1 MTSASQEC
9 IPVLLDVTRW
19 RSADILGG
27 GGGPALKAKCMQQV
41 QQMVVGAAKAV
52 RPDWAMEPGCC
63 RAESPSHTS
72 GHSHLQLLSC
82 SGRPRRQT
90 SIEFLK

>member
-27 GGGPALKAKCMQQV
+27 GGRACSQGQLYATGTAD
-41 QQMVVGAAKAV
+41 GGGGS
-52 RPDWAMEPGCC
+52 EGC
-63 RAESPSHTS
+63 SP
-72 GHSHLQLLSC
+72 
-82 SGRPRRQT
+82 
-90 SIEFLK
+90 

>member
-27 GGGPALKAKCMQQV
+27 GACSQGQVHATGTADGG
-41 QQMVVGAAKAV
+41 GAVKAV